1 MKVEKQSLFLQSL
14 HTKVLLTYFLLLM
27 LLALA
32 FQHPACL
39 GAFSLALIFY
49 FKETGLLE
57 EWLKTLPPLL
67 FLSGTLM
74 GVNLLFVRAG
84 QTLLFV
90 GTRSWPLIGTLR
102 ITLESLVFALMTAWR
117 LILFYS
123 VFHLWTRLV
132 RPDRLYALAKS
143 TQGKLLLILN
153 LSLRLFP
160 LMKESHQRIKEGQ
173 RCRGVDFERGSLLQR
188 LHRQLPIFQLMLLEA
203 LDRAFL
209 LAESLEVRGFGSGPR
224 QSYETQIWRPRDG
237 LMLGFLGLLSLMTL
251 FLLIRG
257 YGGYQYYPRL
267 EPLEHQDLI
276 WGSLLLV
283 WMLAPTMAEWGWDKW
298 PGWKSKI

>member
-1 MKVEKQSLFLQSL
+1 MKREVKGLFLQSL
-14 HTKVLLTYFLLLM
+14 HTKVLLSYFLLLM
-27 LLALA
+27 VMALA

-39 GAFSLALIFY
+39 GGFSLALLLY
-49 FKETGLLE
+49 FKVADLLE
-57 EWLKTLPPLL
+57 GWLKMLPPLL

-74 GVNLLFVRAG
+74 MVNLLFVRAG

-102 ITLESLVFALMTAWR
+102 ITLESLVFASMTAWR

-123 VFHLWTRLV
+123 VFHLWTHLV

-143 TQGKLLLILN
+143 SQGKLLLILN

-173 RCRGVDFERGSLLQR
+173 RCRGVDFEGGSFLQR
-188 LHRQLPIFQLMLLEA
+188 LGRQLPIFQLMLMEA

-209 LAESLEVRGFGSGPR
+209 LAESLEVRRFGSGPR
-224 QSYETQIWRPRDG
+224 QSFETQIWRPRDG
-237 LMLGFLGLLSLMTL
+237 LMLGFLGVLTIMSL
-251 FLLIRG
+251 FLLIQG
-257 YGGYQYYPRL
+257 YGSFQYYPRL
-267 EPLEHQDLI
+267 GSLKPHDLV

-283 WMLAPTMAEWGWDKW
+283 WMLAPTLAEWGWEKW
-298 PGWKSKI
+298 PVWQSKI